1 MLKRIGAIG
10 GAFLIVAAA
19 GTALAKPSQNGPPTI
34 GQGRQAIAPSVVAAF
49 AQNPN
54 GGPALT
60 AALYALLARDPGLAA
75 DIVAEARGASPNQ
88 QSAAGEA
95 LAEAQQAYSQA
106 GDQRAAGEIGRA
118 AGFADPQTTASFESA
133 AGYVMVSENDIGR
146 GVGGGA
152 NGGFGGVGGGG
163 GLGGGGLGGGG
174 GGGGGSVGGVGPSPN

>member
-54 GGPALT
+54 GGPGLT

-88 QSAAGEA
+88 QSGAGGSA
-95 LAEAQQAYSQA
+95 TSIQPSRRSA
-106 GDQRAAGEIGRA
+106 GGR
-118 AGFADPQTTASFESA
+118 S
-133 AGYVMVSENDIGR
+133 NWR
-146 GVGGGA
+146 GGG
-152 NGGFGGVGGGG
+152 FR
-163 GLGGGGLGGGG
+163 
-174 GGGGGSVGGVGPSPN
+174 GSPDDREL